1 MTGHVL
7 DRMQLLFFFH
17 QLAIQHSNFK
27 FPWLAFD
34 MLNFILSPRK
44 AYTHFYTAW
53 SEITVKPGIYSHQQ
67 KCQLLIMFTKHKC
80 LKFGYATV
88 GANLLIKEMLLRHS
102 LLTKT
107 GHEGFIIKCS
117 TTILSSVKRVLKNQI

>member
-1 MTGHVL
+1 
-7 DRMQLLFFFH
+7 
-17 QLAIQHSNFK
+17 
-27 FPWLAFD
+27 

>member
-1 MTGHVL
+1 
-7 DRMQLLFFFH
+7 
-17 QLAIQHSNFK
+17 
-27 FPWLAFD
+27 

-53 SEITVKPGIYSHQQ
+53 SKISVKPGIYNHQQ
-67 KCQLLIMFTKHKC
+67 KCQLLIMFTIDEC
-80 LKFGYATV
+80 LKFGYAAV

-107 GHEGFIIKCS
+107 GHEGFIIRCS
-117 TTILSSVKRVLKNQI
+117 TTILSSVNRVLKQRDLIILKHSIKML